1 MQCYGIRRITE
12 TYTATQIS
20 VAVEA
25 PREKNMNR
33 VGYGAM
39 QLAGPNVWGLPADP
53 ESARHVLRL
62 AVESGVIFFDTANAY
77 GPRTVNQLIG
87 QALRPFPDGVI
98 VGNKVG
104 AGRGPD
110 GSWIITDHPDIVRRQ
125 VHEALEDLSAEASE
139 LTYLRLPGDTPGA
152 GARGAE
158 SAVPLEES
166 LGVLVELRD
175 QGLIR
180 RIGLSG
186 ASPQMLARAQ
196 RMTPIAAVQN
206 RFNLLDR
213 SGVEVLADCEAQGI
227 LFIPYFP
234 LASGRLAGYD
244 ELAGPAR
251 RLGVTPAQVALA
263 WLLRRSPAVV
273 VIPGTSNPEHLRA
286 NIAAAVVAENLTDD
300 EVACLT
306 GLVDESKAAIDQ
318 PHQSTLDALRA
329 AASSHACS
337 ARRPPHTPPAG
348 RRPSSSTGTPRPSS
362 GSTSR
367 T

>member
-1 MQCYGIRRITE
+1 
-12 TYTATQIS
+12 
-20 VAVEA
+20 
-25 PREKNMNR
+25 MNR

-53 ESARHVLRL
+53 ESARGVLRL
-62 AVESGVIFFDTANAY
+62 AVELGVTFFDTANAY

-87 QALRPFPDGVI
+87 EALRPFPDEVI
-98 VGNKVG
+98 IGNKVG

-125 VHEALEDLSAEASE
+125 VHEALEDLGTQVSE

-152 GARGAE
+152 E
-158 SAVPLEES
+158 SAVPLEDS

-196 RMTPIAAVQN
+196 QMTPIAAVQN

-213 SGVEVLADCEAQGI
+213 SGVQVLADCEAQDI
-227 LFIPYFP
+227 MFIPYFP

-244 ELAGPAR
+244 ELTGPAQ
-251 RLGVTPAQVALA
+251 RLGVTPAHIALA

-273 VIPGTSNPEHLRA
+273 VIPGTANPEHLRA
-286 NIAAAVVAENLTDD
+286 NITASDVAENLTDD
-300 EVACLT
+300 EVTRLT
-306 GLVDESKAAIDQ
+306 DLIDESKAALDQ
-318 PHQSTLDALRA
+318 PHQSTVEANKPYL
-329 AASSHACS
+329 S
-337 ARRPPHTPPAG
+337 G
-348 RRPSSSTGTPRPSS
+348 R
-362 GSTSR
+362 
-367 T
+367 

>member
-1 MQCYGIRRITE
+1 
-12 TYTATQIS
+12 
-20 VAVEA
+20 
-25 PREKNMNR
+25 MNR

-53 ESARHVLRL
+53 ESARNVLRL
-62 AVESGVIFFDTANAY
+62 AVELGVTFFDTANAY

-87 QALRPFPDGVI
+87 EALRPFPDGVI

-104 AGRGPD
+104 AGRGPE
-110 GSWIITDHPDIVRRQ
+110 GSWIITDHPEIVRRQ
-125 VHEALEDLSAEASE
+125 VHEALEDLGTEASE

-152 GARGAE
+152 EA
-158 SAVPLEES
+158 AVPLEES
-166 LGVLVELRD
+166 LGVLVELHE

-213 SGVEVLADCEAQGI
+213 SGVQVLADCEAQGI
-227 LFIPYFP
+227 MFIPYFP
-234 LASGRLAGYD
+234 LASGRLADYD

-251 RLGVTPAQVALA
+251 RLGATTAQVALA
-263 WLLRRSPAVV
+263 WLLRRSHAIV

-286 NIAAAVVAENLTDD
+286 NAAAAEVAENLTEH
-300 EVACLT
+300 EVARLT
-306 GLVDESKAAIDQ
+306 GLVDESKAALGQ
-318 PHQSTLDALRA
+318 PHQSTIDAHKA
-329 AASSHACS
+329 AANSH
-337 ARRPPHTPPAG
+337 R
-348 RRPSSSTGTPRPSS
+348 
-362 GSTSR
+362 
-367 T
+367 